1 MRSSSFWHRRSM
13 GADIILKIA
22 GIGLLTAIVCV
33 ILKRSDRDDIA
44 TFATLAGLILVIVL
58 VIDMVGGLFDTI
70 KNILSLS

>member
-1 MRSSSFWHRRSM
+1 M
-13 GADIILKIA
+13 GTDIILKIA

-58 VIDMVGGLFDTI
+58 VMDMVGGLFDTI
-70 KNILSLS
+70 KDILSLS

>member
-1 MRSSSFWHRRSM
+1 M
-13 GADIILKIA
+13 GAEIILKIA

-70 KNILSLS
+70 KNIL